1 MVHHQAVF
9 HPNLSD
15 LGSSKPTQKAESV
28 VKQALFFK
36 DFNCQT
42 NCKSPHRILRKMFL
56 VLRLSWS
63 VIFLSWIIY
72 SSTVVKVFSFGEYS
86 RINRFEFLLVLRYR
100 IWLVVFRCFDKYCK
114 KKFVRSSFTLFF
126 QSRLGLTIDSQS
138 HGVQCQHHS
147 PWHWQSRW
155 LWQT

>member
-1 MVHHQAVF
+1 MVC
-9 HPNLSD
+9 D
-15 LGSSKPTQKAESV
+15 L
-28 VKQALFFK
+28 
-36 DFNCQT
+36 
-42 NCKSPHRILRKMFL
+42 IYFL
-56 VLRLSWS
+56 VLNN
-63 VIFLSWIIY
+63 IY
-72 SSTVVKVFSFGEYS
+72 SSTVVKVLSFGEYS

-114 KKFVRSSFTLFF
+114 KKFARASFTLFF

-155 LWQT
+155 LWQTESPPRRTNGA